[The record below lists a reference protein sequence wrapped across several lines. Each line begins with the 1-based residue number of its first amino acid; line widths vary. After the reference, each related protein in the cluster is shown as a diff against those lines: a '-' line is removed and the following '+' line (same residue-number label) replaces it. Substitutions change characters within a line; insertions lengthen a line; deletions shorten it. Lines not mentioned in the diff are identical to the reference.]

1 MADQK
6 KPTNPKPVAKPKTG
20 EKSMD
25 LFKHSNKPIASSIP
39 PKMAQD
45 INETLRRL
53 RILEERYSNIRKKTQ
68 LAEQNMLE
76 DTNNVTEDIKLLNIN
91 LKELRKEINE
101 ISGKMKILNQ
111 EISSSAQKRDLDLLN
126 KYMNFWDP
134 MNFISREEA
143 AKIIE
148 DILNEIKMGR
158 KKI

>member
-101 ISGKMKILNQ
+101 ISGKMKI
-111 EISSSAQKRDLDLLN
+111 
-126 KYMNFWDP
+126 
-134 MNFISREEA
+134 
-143 AKIIE
+143 
-148 DILNEIKMGR
+148 
-158 KKI
+158 

>member
-1 MADQK
+1 
-6 KPTNPKPVAKPKTG
+6 
-20 EKSMD
+20 
-25 LFKHSNKPIASSIP
+25 
-39 PKMAQD
+39 
-45 INETLRRL
+45 
-53 RILEERYSNIRKKTQ
+53 
-68 LAEQNMLE
+68 
-76 DTNNVTEDIKLLNIN
+76 
-91 LKELRKEINE
+91 
-101 ISGKMKILNQ
+101 MKILNQ